1 MKTEFRSSFVEDL
14 NAIKSKSLRRRIAEL
29 IEAVEQAPQPDSI
42 HNLKKLRAA
51 SGSYYRIRIGEY
63 RIGLI
68 FSGGVVTFVRCLHRK
83 EIYRYF
89 P

>member
-1 MKTEFRSSFVEDL
+1 VAFAFIIDGLAETRVSNPTSS
-14 NAIKSKSLRRRIAEL
+14 AIRQSPTSGS
-29 IEAVEQAPQPDSI
+29 QPDSI

-68 FSGGVVTFVRCLHRK
+68 FSGGIVTFVRCLHRK